1 MGEIREGGK
10 REGRKNSVPSMFYSS
25 AAISLNNTNSTADF
39 PRRPAD
45 PHNTACSSIQ
55 SDTPSQVDKGEH
67 VEYVRRLPVH
77 LLVRFLEVDS
87 RSAQRK
93 GELGAVVGEREGS
106 GRWRGESRIRAC
118 AETKP

>member
-25 AAISLNNTNSTADF
+25 AAISLNNANSTADF
-39 PRRPAD
+39 PQRPAD
-45 PHNTACSSIQ
+45 PHNTACSLIQ
-55 SDTPSQVDKGEH
+55 SDNPSQVDKGEH

-77 LLVRFLEVDS
+77 LVRFLEVDS

-93 GELGAVVGEREGS
+93 GELGAVVVEREES
-106 GRWRGESRIRAC
+106 GRWRDESRIRAC